1 MRAKIHRKKEKEK
14 IKKKKNGRR
23 KFSPC
28 MGLPSTE
35 MMVWPMRRPAASN
48 AVPLPWWCS
57 AAKKIRENRENLFF
71 LND

>member
-1 MRAKIHRKKEKEK
+1 
-14 IKKKKNGRR
+14 
-23 KFSPC
+23 

-57 AAKKIRENRENLFF
+57 AAKQKIEKIFF
-71 LND
+71 KK